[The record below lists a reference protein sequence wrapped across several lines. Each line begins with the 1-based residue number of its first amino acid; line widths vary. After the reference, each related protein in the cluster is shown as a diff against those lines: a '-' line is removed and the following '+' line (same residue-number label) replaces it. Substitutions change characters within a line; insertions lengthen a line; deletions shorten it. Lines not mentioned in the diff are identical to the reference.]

1 MELIISWVNKL
12 NLLAEEAGEQ
22 QSSAPREGLEEEEEE
37 EDGGC
42 GAGEGSAQ
50 LLPMVFVGS
59 MSWAGVHGCPTRG
72 RRGWRSWDPA
82 VTADERQYKIT
93 FLFYS

>member
-37 EDGGC
+37 DGGC
-42 GAGEGSAQ
+42 GAGEGSAE
-50 LLPMVFVGS
+50 LLPMVFVG
-59 MSWAGVHGCPTRG
+59 
-72 RRGWRSWDPA
+72 
-82 VTADERQYKIT
+82 
-93 FLFYS
+93 